1 MPDPNLNSIVPWAPH
16 PDAAPLCT
24 RKDANALVVAANG
37 TRTCVGGWQLSYSG
51 VRPGQHYAI
60 RLDVQYEGLDDARDG
75 LNNARDGLNNA
86 RDALECRVFWGEKTP
101 EEAWNKVPGWDY
113 LLPEADDEGRMRF
126 SRIVRAPQDASA
138 LVIRT
143 AFRWATP
150 AELDA
155 LPMSVA
161 VSKARSMLIARTP
174 PCGNPDRLHAPTECG
189 DRDPG
194 HMLRL
199 APATPPG

>member
-1 MPDPNLNSIVPWAPH
+1 VLIKQEVKNMPDPNLNSIVPWAPH

-51 VRPGQHYAI
+51 VQPGQHYAI
-60 RLDVQYEGLDDARDG
+60 RLDVRYEGLDDARDGLNNARDGLNNARDG

-143 AFRWATP
+143 TFR
-150 AELDA
+150 
-155 LPMSVA
+155 
-161 VSKARSMLIARTP
+161 
-174 PCGNPDRLHAPTECG
+174 
-189 DRDPG
+189 
-194 HMLRL
+194 
-199 APATPPG
+199 